1 MAKAVPPADT
11 FWNRPVQELAAQLN
25 SSAAGLAS
33 AEAQARLA
41 QVGANVLAIK
51 RKTTALGLFL
61 RQFKSPI
68 VLILLL
74 ATFLSALLQASPSA
88 SSIAGRSSATRLDD
102 LIQMS
107 KSSNRWTI
115 AGRPSPSR
123 MAPAGSAHQ
132 LERGHRPG
140 RG

>member
-61 RQFKSPI
+61 RQFK
-68 VLILLL
+68 
-74 ATFLSALLQASPSA
+74 APS
-88 SSIAGRSSATRLDD
+88 S
-102 LIQMS
+102 
-107 KSSNRWTI
+107 
-115 AGRPSPSR
+115 
-123 MAPAGSAHQ
+123 
-132 LERGHRPG
+132 
-140 RG
+140 